1 MKMNISGLVSPT
13 KEVHGVT
20 VRGLNFAD
28 LSAQWQSNGVR
39 LMEAFDEVM
48 AKSKGS
54 DDLMDVANSIIKY
67 APDLARAAFLSAV
80 NDKGEKHLIGEEEEL
95 TLGEIWDTKMGIGKQ
110 MDFVIA
116 IIDLTMNES
125 DNLKKRLLAAL
136 DKPTIQ
142 KMLSEKAATVK

>member
-1 MKMNISGLVSPT
+1 MKMNLEGLISPT

-54 DDLMDVANSIIKY
+54 SV
-67 APDLARAAFLSAV
+67 
-80 NDKGEKHLIGEEEEL
+80 GH
-95 TLGEIWDTKMGIGKQ
+95 
-110 MDFVIA
+110 
-116 IIDLTMNES
+116 
-125 DNLKKRLLAAL
+125 
-136 DKPTIQ
+136 
-142 KMLSEKAATVK
+142 

>member
-80 NDKGEKHLIGEEEEL
+80 NDKGEMYPVGEEEL
-95 TLGEIWDTKMGIGKQ
+95 TLGQIWDTKMGIGKQ